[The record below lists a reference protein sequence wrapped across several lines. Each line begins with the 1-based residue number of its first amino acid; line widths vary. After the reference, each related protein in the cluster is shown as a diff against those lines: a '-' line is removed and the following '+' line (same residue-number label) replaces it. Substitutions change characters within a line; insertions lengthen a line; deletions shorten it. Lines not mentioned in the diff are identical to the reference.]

1 VRPHFYLSIWLDSS
15 TLHLELLVLSIV
27 FSVIVLGLAAYLQS
41 LANGIALNFVDLAI
55 ASAVITIV
63 TLPVL

>member
-1 VRPHFYLSIWLDSS
+1 
-15 TLHLELLVLSIV
+15 V

-41 LANGIALNFVDLAI
+41 LTNIELNFLDLAI
-55 ASAVITIV
+55 ATAVITIV